1 MDNTNNVQPTE
12 TKESNKKLVV
22 ISAVAIAALVAVF
35 VIVGISL
42 GWFGGSNKQSAEKK
56 TSPVPTIKV
65 VKTKGAEGKTT
76 KVKISV
82 RDVKFGDSI
91 KQVKKYEKKQKDTL
105 DNPSEAKTK
114 DGYTYLTYLF
124 DPKKAE
130 FYGVKPTDS
139 TKGSLLQYVFYKK
152 KLFDIRV
159 QYGDISSKDRD
170 KITKNVNKK
179 YGKPTYQVVYSNKS
193 TRDMWR
199 TYAKDQSKQTIMT
212 LNYSPNSGMIIDY
225 ESVTR

>member
-1 MDNTNNVQPTE
+1 MDNMNNVQEPKS
-12 TKESNKKLVV
+12 KENNKMLIIVSSAILVV
-22 ISAVAIAALVAVF
+22 VVAIF
-35 VIVGISL
+35 VGL
-42 GWFGGSNKQSAEKK
+42 GFTFGWFGGSNKQSAEKK
-56 TSPVPTIKV
+56 TSPAPTIKV

-82 RDVKFGDSI
+82 RDVKFGDKI
-91 KQVKKYEKKQKDTL
+91 KEIKRFEKTQKDTL
-105 DNPSEAKTK
+105 DNPTEASTK

-124 DPKKAE
+124 NTKNAE

-139 TKGSLLQYVFYKK
+139 TRGSLLQYVFYKK
-152 KLFDIRV
+152 KLFDIRL

-170 KITKNVNKK
+170 KIQKNVNKK
-179 YGKPTYQVVYSNKS
+179 YGKPTYGVVYSNKS

-199 TYAKDQSKQTIMT
+199 TYAKNPSKQTILS
-212 LNYSPNSGMIIDY
+212 LNYSPNSGMIVDY